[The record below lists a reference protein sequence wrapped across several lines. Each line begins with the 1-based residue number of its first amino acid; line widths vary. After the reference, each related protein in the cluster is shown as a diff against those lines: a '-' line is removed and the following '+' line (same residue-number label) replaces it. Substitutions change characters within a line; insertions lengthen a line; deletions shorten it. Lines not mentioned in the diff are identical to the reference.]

1 MLGELQ
7 RMLVYKKLNP
17 NELSAQ
23 EFLTL
28 EKEIKKPED
37 NLISDIYLDFKLWQN
52 GLPSRQESFAKYL
65 AKKIPQNSGIKILEV
80 GCGRRGR
87 LSRILGAQGFCI
99 TGMDPKVE
107 MSSCGNVRFLRSK
120 FHYQKIDLSEYDFVI
135 AQEPCEATEH
145 IVRACIQQ
153 RVSFI
158 IALCGAPHKMISGYK
173 PKNETEWYECLI
185 KISTNDIKL
194 RYIKFDPI
202 TKTPILKSN
211 F

>member
-65 AKKIPQNSGIKILEV
+65 AKKFHKIL
-80 GCGRRGR
+80 G
-87 LSRILGAQGFCI
+87 
-99 TGMDPKVE
+99 
-107 MSSCGNVRFLRSK
+107 
-120 FHYQKIDLSEYDFVI
+120 
-135 AQEPCEATEH
+135 
-145 IVRACIQQ
+145 
-153 RVSFI
+153 
-158 IALCGAPHKMISGYK
+158 
-173 PKNETEWYECLI
+173 
-185 KISTNDIKL
+185 
-194 RYIKFDPI
+194 
-202 TKTPILKSN
+202 
-211 F
+211 